1 MKARFKPFNGI
12 VEYAIQKLYS
22 VVIVMTLIIAVT
34 GCSKSD
40 DTSLDGPITTGKL
53 SISVDGVNNCLGG
66 TIITLKVPYTFS
78 QPIKIKKLKLKTTLS
93 NGTVNN
99 YTDTTF
105 QDNGSDIE
113 FMECIVFD
121 NITWQDYEVQ
131 LESEDG
137 KISNI
142 TKGRLNKPTG
152 AN

>member
-1 MKARFKPFNGI
+1 MRTRFKPLNGTI
-12 VEYAIQKLYS
+12 GRAIQKLYS
-22 VVIVMTLIIAVT
+22 VAIVVTLLIAVT

-40 DTSLDGPITTGKL
+40 DTALDGPITAGKL
-53 SISVDGVNNCLGG
+53 SISVDGVNNCQGG
-66 TIITLKVPYTFS
+66 TIITLKVPYTLS
-78 QPIKIKKLKLKTTLS
+78 QPLKIKKLRLKTTLS
-93 NGTVNN
+93 NGMVSN

-105 QDNGSDIE
+105 QDNGSNIE

-137 KISNI
+137 NMSNT
-142 TKGRLNKPTG
+142 TKGRLNKPNG